1 MHLMLCRAS
10 REGTALHHVLSGSL
24 SPSHQTEDHHHWR
37 EREEDHS
44 TSFTPLPSSAIRAS
58 LRTRML
64 LPLLSSVLPSLLS
77 TILPLSYSPSPS
89 SSFPLPCSCLCS
101 FLPPLSYLPL
111 PFILFPSSSSLPPP
125 SSTVPP
131 LPTIPSPTY
140 KCTYRDRPSMGCL
153 VRICTGPL
161 ARE

>member
-1 MHLMLCRAS
+1 MLCRAS
-10 REGTALHHVLSGSL
+10 REGTALHHALSGSL

-37 EREEDHS
+37 EREESHS
-44 TSFTPLPSSAIRAS
+44 TSFTPLSSSAIRAS

-64 LPLLSSVLPSLLS
+64 LHLLFSFSLSFHYSFPPFSLSPTASPLLPPFLFPTLASALSSLLS
-77 TILPLSYSPSPS
+77 PT
-89 SSFPLPCSCLCS
+89 F
-101 FLPPLSYLPL
+101 
-111 PFILFPSSSSLPPP
+111 LFPSSSSLPPP

-131 LPTIPSPTY
+131 PPHYSLLTILSPTY
-140 KCTYRDRPSMGCL
+140 KCTYRDLPSMGCL